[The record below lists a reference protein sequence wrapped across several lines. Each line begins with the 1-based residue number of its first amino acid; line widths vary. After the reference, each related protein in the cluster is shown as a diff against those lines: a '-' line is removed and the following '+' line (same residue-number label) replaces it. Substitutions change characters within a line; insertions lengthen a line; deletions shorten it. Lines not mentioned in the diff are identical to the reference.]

1 MPTNW
6 SRIINKATRIVS
18 PNTFMAK
25 PTHGLRVLSKPV
37 IRFWKK
43 LFTSVRNV
51 FMGISMCENRIIF
64 AYPQK
69 IGALCALCVISTL
82 DVALAGV
89 ASAGVVGA
97 D

>member
-1 MPTNW
+1 
-6 SRIINKATRIVS
+6 
-18 PNTFMAK
+18 
-25 PTHGLRVLSKPV
+25 
-37 IRFWKK
+37 
-43 LFTSVRNV
+43 
-51 FMGISMCENRIIF
+51 MGISMCENRIIF

-69 IGALCALCVISTL
+69 IGALRALCVISTL